1 MTTREA
7 IVSEAR
13 SWLGTPYHHAARIK
27 GVGVD
32 CAMLVAEVLERA
44 GLVPHIDPQGYP
56 ADWMQHRNEERF
68 LAEVQTYALRELD
81 LSTEQPAPGDVVLY
95 RFGRCF
101 AHGAIVVAWP
111 LVIHA
116 ASRDRI
122 VTLAEGNAGWLE
134 NCPVRAFSMFEG
146 DQ

>member
-7 IVSEAR
+7 IVAEAR
-13 SWLGTPYHHAARIK
+13 TWLGTPYHHAARVK
-27 GVGVD
+27 GAGVD

-44 GLVPHIDPQGYP
+44 GLVPHIAPDAYP

-68 LAEVQTYALRELD
+68 LAVVQTYALRELD
-81 LSTEQPAPGDVVLY
+81 LATEQPAPGDVVLY

-122 VTLAEGNAGWLE
+122 VTLTEGDAGWLAKR
-134 NCPVRAFSMFEG
+134 PTRAFSMFEG